1 MSPTKLDTYLRRQRR
16 LIEAALES
24 RLPTPPTDPLDS
36 AIRYALLG
44 GGKRLRPVLTLA
56 TCEAV
61 GADAQRAMP
70 LACAIEMVHA
80 YSLVHDDLPAMDDD
94 DLRRGKPTVHVAYGE
109 AIAILAGDALL
120 TDAFAL
126 AAGAAA
132 DQSIPA
138 ALRLRLLRELAR
150 AAGSDGMIRG
160 QARDIGCAGAHRTPE
175 ALEETHRRKTGDL
188 IRCAVRM
195 GAMVAGARQRQLAA
209 LTAYAEALGLAF
221 QVTDDLLD
229 AIATTSLTGKRA
241 GRDATLNKVTYPALL
256 GIDAAR
262 ARARE
267 LVAEAL
273 DALRPFDERAD
284 ALRGIVRHTVQRVP
298 GEDGSARRR

>member
-1 MSPTKLDTYLRRQRR
+1 MSPTKLSAYLRRQRQQ
-16 LIEAALES
+16 IEVALAA
-24 RLPTPPTDPLDS
+24 RLPTPPHDPLDN

-56 TCEAV
+56 ACEAV
-61 GADAQRAMP
+61 GGDVKRAMP
-70 LACAIEMVHA
+70 LACAVEMVHA

-94 DLRRGKPTVHVAYGE
+94 DLRRGKPTVHIAFGD

-120 TDAFAL
+120 TDAFAI
-126 AAGAAA
+126 AAGDAA
-132 DQSIPA
+132 DRSMPA
-138 ALRLRLLRELAR
+138 ALRLRLVRELAR

-160 QARDIGCAGAHRTPE
+160 QARDIGCAGEHRTPE
-175 ALEETHRRKTGDL
+175 ALEATHRRKTGDL

-195 GAMVAGARQRQLAA
+195 GALVAGARKHQLVA

-229 AIATTSLTGKRA
+229 AVATTSLTGKRA
-241 GRDATLNKVTYPALL
+241 GRDAALNKATYPALL
-256 GIDAAR
+256 GVDAAR
-262 ARARE
+262 ARAQE

-273 DALRPFDERAD
+273 EALQSFDARAD
-284 ALRGIVRHTVQRVP
+284 ALRGVVQHTVERVP
-298 GEDGSARRR
+298 GEVGSVRRR